1 MVDPTNSDKRAPQVL
16 RQNQCS
22 SDSQTGLE
30 SKILGSFVP
39 DMRAAACF
47 ADVAGPREE
56 KQMNLTTRLPWLL
69 SIAATVAVTVVLP
82 GCDQVQQPTPRA
94 TQDGAARPS
103 PAETPP
109 ATPQA

>member
-1 MVDPTNSDKRAPQVL
+1 
-16 RQNQCS
+16 
-22 SDSQTGLE
+22 
-30 SKILGSFVP
+30 
-39 DMRAAACF
+39 
-47 ADVAGPREE
+47 
-56 KQMNLTTRLPWLL
+56 MNLTTRLPWLL

-109 ATPQA
+109 ATPQASVNEGAKSTGGVDANVQTAEPMTKDEESTTMPQPGQANDHSTTARDRNS